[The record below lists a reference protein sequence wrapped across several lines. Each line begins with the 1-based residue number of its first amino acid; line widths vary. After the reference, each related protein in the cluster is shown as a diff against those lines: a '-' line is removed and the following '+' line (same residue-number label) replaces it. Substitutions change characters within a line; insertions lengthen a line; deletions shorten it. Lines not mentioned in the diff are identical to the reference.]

1 MRGAAGDRAALEDMV
16 RYARRVAAHTAA
28 GRSTLDTELDRDG
41 ILYELAIIGEAAGR
55 VSEGLR
61 SAHPEVP
68 WRPIIAQRNIL
79 VHVYDQLNLDRLW
92 VAVEAVPQ
100 LIDRIEAILEELG

>member
-1 MRGAAGDRAALEDMV
+1 MRGPAADRAALEDMV
-16 RYARRVAAHTAA
+16 RYARRVAAHTAG
-28 GRSTLDTELDRDG
+28 GRSVLEDDLSRDG
-41 ILYELAIIGEAAGR
+41 VLYELAIIGEAAGR

-61 SAHPEVP
+61 FAHPEMP
-68 WRPIIAQRNIL
+68 WRQIVAQRNIL

-100 LIDRIEAILEELG
+100 LIGRIEAILEELS

>member
-1 MRGAAGDRAALEDMV
+1 MV

-28 GRSTLDTELDRDG
+28 GCSTLESELARDG

-68 WRPIIAQRNIL
+68 WRPIVPQRNIL

>member
-28 GRSTLDTELDRDG
+28 GRSTLDTELARDG

-68 WRPIIAQRNIL
+68 WRPIVAQRNIL

-100 LIDRIEAILEELG
+100 LIGQLEAILEELG

>member
-1 MRGAAGDRAALEDMV
+1 MV

-28 GRSTLDTELDRDG
+28 GRSVLEGDLARDG

-55 VSEGLR
+55 VSDGLR

-68 WRPIIAQRNIL
+68 WRQIIAQRNIL

-92 VAVEAVPQ
+92 AAVEAVPQ
-100 LIDRIEAILEELG
+100 LMDQIERILQELG

>member
-1 MRGAAGDRAALEDMV
+1 MV

-28 GRSTLDTELDRDG
+28 GRSILEDDLSRDG
-41 ILYELAIIGEAAGR
+41 VLYELAIIGEAAGR
-55 VSEGLR
+55 VSDGLR

-68 WRPIIAQRNIL
+68 WRQIVAQRNIL

-100 LIDRIEAILEELG
+100 LIGQIEAILEQLG

>member
-28 GRSTLDTELDRDG
+28 GRGLLEDDLSRDG
-41 ILYELAIIGEAAGR
+41 VLYELAIIGEAAGR
-55 VSEGLR
+55 ISEGLR

-68 WRPIIAQRNIL
+68 WRQIIAQRNIL
-79 VHVYDQLNLDRLW
+79 VHVYDQLNIDRLW
-92 VAVEAVPQ
+92 VAVEAVPHLTDQ
-100 LIDRIEAILEELG
+100 IEAILAELS